1 MKTKFTSFYAVA
13 VDKEGGRHYVTVVGK
28 LTQGY
33 FPKKFEQDVPVE
45 VKPGVTVKGKLTFTK
60 RTLHR
65 KLTVGVSIC
74 HPTDKVDESFGI
86 ELAKARIEKG
96 RDAGSV
102 ETNSVTML
110 TEDLVE
116 AELLGKLSYIC
127 ANIDSYLHK
136 I

>member
-60 RTLHR
+60 RTLHL
-65 KLTVGVSIC
+65 KLTVGASIC
-74 HPTDKVDESFGI
+74 HPTDKFDEAFGI

-102 ETNSVTML
+102 ETIGEFLFMD
-110 TEDLVE
+110 DLVV
-116 AELLGKLSYIC
+116 AVLLGLICCICDYIGC
-127 ANIDSYLHK
+127 YLHK

>member
-13 VDKEGGRHYVTVVGK
+13 VDKDGGRHYVTVVGK

-74 HPTDKVDESFGI
+74 HPTDKFDEVMESHKDKKI
-86 ELAKARIEKG
+86 VEEKQQK
-96 RDAGSV
+96 DDDV
-102 ETNSVTML
+102 
-110 TEDLVE
+110 
-116 AELLGKLSYIC
+116 ELL
-127 ANIDSYLHK
+127 
-136 I
+136 